1 MTSSRDREWTRI
13 VKIRVK
19 GGAECGGSRHDN
31 ISGFNFP
38 RDLPGNVL
46 QVKGRAA
53 ASLVLDCPSR
63 FQRTSVTALEW
74 MLEDLNC
81 VHLDFWLTAISSDIR
96 SSGCKIMV
104 YKVHKDTMS
113 INP

>member
-1 MTSSRDREWTRI
+1 MNLMGFQACICMMND
-13 VKIRVK
+13 VKQGLRVDENCK
-19 GGAECGGSRHDN
+19 DKSQRGLAECGGSRHDN

-81 VHLDFWLTAISSDIR
+81 VHPDF
-96 SSGCKIMV
+96 
-104 YKVHKDTMS
+104 
-113 INP
+113 